1 MPQAVQ
7 SWNDVAIRHLL
18 DRQSCPVCAVTR
30 PESPCRNC
38 GAELV
43 GVLAAELWSASE
55 AAAAALVARQEALVR
70 VSHPSR
76 TIGAEP
82 SAVPPT
88 PTPTPI
94 PQRAPAQPG
103 AAAAPVTVAPRSS
116 ATVQSVL
123 AVAGAGLFAVSAI
136 VFTFF
141 NPDLTDR
148 ALRSVIVGLI
158 TILFLGGAWLLAHRK
173 LHFSA
178 EAVGGLGMV
187 FVALDVYAFSELV
200 PTGVS
205 PWVLAATGT
214 LISGAVMVIASTR
227 ARIRSWLWISVAA
240 LTLVPAM
247 LGYAG
252 VTTLSAALGHLGVAF
267 AALAL
272 IGTIPGLAQRFHARL
287 SAERMTIATIQI
299 VATGI
304 VLTQIWFIEF
314 TTTAQYWLT
323 ITAVLTGVATL
334 ALLATRQFA
343 RNFWS
348 AVTGAAAMA
357 AAVSLPFALDL
368 GAHGAGDWY
377 QAVTPAAGA
386 GAILVL
392 QAFAPRARTLGR
404 RAFLSG
410 AFALAG
416 VSVLSPVLFA
426 VLIGAVTVL
435 TSLSG
440 SDSGAIGLLSP
451 AGVLAVVFGLSAMSA
466 GLGAFSVLT
475 RPRDAA
481 RTDASP
487 PDSRRLA
494 AWTGS
499 ISIWLAA
506 LAGLVFACQPV
517 LPLWS
522 RIAIALSL
530 AVAASLAL
538 VAVPRLR
545 NAALKLRLPLVLG
558 AHFAVL
564 LATICSL
571 VDDVVTVWAGLAIVV
586 TLVVIAR
593 TVPAQARFLHVG
605 AGYAYALFVF
615 ATALD
620 LLGIGTVTL
629 LCLTTSLGS
638 IGAIAATFLR
648 WVAPRAWYAIL
659 VVTAVPFM
667 IGVTQVLFER
677 SGWTALST
685 ALIFLLALTLLIT
698 RRPGLGI
705 VLRMIAAGLLVPS
718 LAVVV
723 ICLGAQVLLGSASPV
738 TLPII
743 AVLVAIVLPG
753 TGLIGS
759 LLGKRGIGTRDA
771 TAARIAIE
779 ASTLLTA
786 AIAVILALV
795 RVAAGLPTTF
805 SVLVILGLGAAA
817 TSFWANRRYG
827 WWVAGVA
834 FTGALWCLWAIAGI
848 STLEPYLLPPSLAAA
863 IVGMIL
869 TARGSRAVS
878 LYSAGLVVA
887 VAPILVVLAVSGTG
901 PAALAP
907 WRGYGLV
914 AAAWLLLGLGAW
926 LGRGVSARAELLRVL
941 RVPTLFVAIATGA
954 AGMIQGVRFGLS
966 ADPILTGEVP
976 LILLSFGI
984 GLAGAFP
991 AALGARAIGR
1001 VAPEG
1006 SRLARTRWLYAPPA
1020 VYAAVATW
1028 PSIERDWC
1036 TIWMMWSLMLA
1047 YLVTVVVIAWRLRS
1061 RPSSLPSV
1069 WFVFTI
1075 AFVTAIVAWSPRDL
1089 RVEWFSLPLGI
1100 FLIAAGAVAR
1110 NGARAQA
1117 ARLHPERGSRRDGT
1131 LNSWPAG
1138 WNGSWPLLAPGIV
1151 TVLAASVAA
1160 TFTDPQTWR
1169 AILVII
1175 IALIAILI
1183 GSSLKLAAPFLIGIV
1198 VLPLENVLV
1207 FLVQIGRG
1215 IESMP
1220 WWITL
1225 AVVGAVLLIIA
1236 VTYERRAGEENSITD
1251 RLRDLR

>member
-1 MPQAVQ
+1 MPQSAQ

-18 DRQSCPVCAVTR
+18 DRKSCPVCSVAL
-30 PESPCRNC
+30 PKSPCRKC

-43 GVLAAELWSASE
+43 GVLAGELWTASE

-70 VSHPSR
+70 VSRPSH
-76 TIGAEP
+76 TSESESESSAAP
-82 SAVPPT
+82 S
-88 PTPTPI
+88 TPI
-94 PQRAPAQPG
+94 PQRMPAHPG
-103 AAAAPVTVAPRSS
+103 TGGAPVTTVPRSS

-123 AVAGAGLFAVSAI
+123 AVAGAGLFAISAI

-141 NPDLTDR
+141 NPDLTDH

-158 TILFLGGAWLLAHRK
+158 TILFLGGAWLLARRK

-187 FVALDVYAFSELV
+187 FVALDVYAFSELL
-200 PTGVS
+200 PTGVGQ
-205 PWVLAATGT
+205 WVLAATGT
-214 LISGAVMVIASTR
+214 LLSAAVMVIAATL

-252 VTTLSAALGHLGVAF
+252 ATTLSATLGHLGAAF
-267 AALAL
+267 TALAL
-272 IGTIPGLAQRFHARL
+272 IGSIPVLARRFDARL
-287 SAERMTIATIQI
+287 SSERMTIATIQI
-299 VATGI
+299 VATGV
-304 VLTQIWFIEF
+304 VLTQIWFIDF
-314 TTTAQYWLT
+314 TTTTQYWLT
-323 ITAVLTGVATL
+323 ITAVLTAVAAL
-334 ALLATRQFA
+334 ALLTTRQLA
-343 RNFWS
+343 RNVWS
-348 AVTGAAAMA
+348 AVTGAVAMA

-377 QAVTPAAGA
+377 QTVTPSAGA
-386 GAILVL
+386 GALLVL

-404 RAFLSG
+404 RAFLGG

-435 TSLSG
+435 SALTG
-440 SDSGAIGLLSP
+440 SDSGAIGLLPP
-451 AGVLAVVFGLSAMSA
+451 AGVLAVVLGLGAMST

-475 RPRDAA
+475 RRRDAA

-487 PDSRRLA
+487 HDSRRLA

-499 ISIWLAA
+499 IAIWLAA
-506 LAGLVFACQPV
+506 LAALAFACQPV

-530 AVAASLAL
+530 AVAASMAL

-545 NAALKLRLPLVLG
+545 NASLKMRLPLVLG

-564 LATICSL
+564 LATVCSL
-571 VDDVVTVWAGLAIVV
+571 VDGVVTVWAGVLIVAALA
-586 TLVVIAR
+586 VIAR
-593 TVPAQARFLHVG
+593 TVPTRARFLHVG

-620 LLGIGTVTL
+620 LLGLGTIAL

-648 WVAPRAWYAIL
+648 RVTPPAWYAIL

-667 IGVTQVLFER
+667 IGVAQVLFER
-677 SGWTALST
+677 SGWTAVST

-698 RRPGLGI
+698 RRAGLGI

-743 AVLVAIVLPG
+743 AAIVAIVLPS

-759 LLGKRGIGTRDA
+759 MLGKRGIGTRDA

-786 AIAVILALV
+786 VIAVELALV

-805 SVLVILGLGAAA
+805 IVLVILGLGAAA

-848 STLEPYLLPPSLAAA
+848 SALEPYLLPPSLAAA
-863 IVGMIL
+863 IVGIIL
-869 TARGSRAVS
+869 TARGLHAVS
-878 LYSAGLVVA
+878 LYAAGLVVA
-887 VAPILVVLAVSGTG
+887 VAPILIVLAVSGTG
-901 PAALAP
+901 AAALAP

-914 AAAWLLLGLGAW
+914 AASWLLLGLGVW
-926 LGRGVSARAELLRVL
+926 LGRGASARAERLRLL
-941 RVPTLFVAIATGA
+941 RVPTLGIAIATGA

-966 ADPILTGEVP
+966 ADPILTGGVP
-976 LILLSFGI
+976 LVLLSFGI
-984 GLAGAFP
+984 GLAGALP
-991 AALGARAIGR
+991 AAVAARAIR
-1001 VAPEG
+1001 SNAPEG

-1028 PSIERDWC
+1028 PSIERDWF
-1036 TIWMMWSLMLA
+1036 TIWTMWSLMLA
-1047 YLVTVVVIAWRLRS
+1047 YLVIVVAIAWRLRS
-1061 RPSSLPSV
+1061 RPSSLPPV
-1069 WFVFTI
+1069 WFVFAI

-1100 FLIAAGAVAR
+1100 FLIAAGAAVLS
-1110 NGARAQA
+1110 GARAQA
-1117 ARLHPERGSRRDGT
+1117 ARLHPERGSWRDGT
-1131 LNSWPAG
+1131 VNGWPAG

-1175 IALIAILI
+1175 IALVAILI

-1236 VTYERRAGEENSITD
+1236 VTYERRAGEEDSITD